1 MNKTIHGNIND
12 RQARNSSA
20 PVVYVT
26 DSPWVC
32 NGLFSSA
39 PVVSVHHMRMRFFIN
54 ICWLLL
60 VSRRQI
66 GVRCVLAYNPLQN

>member
-1 MNKTIHGNIND
+1 MKKTIHGNIND

-26 DSPWVC
+26 DFPWVC

-39 PVVSVHHMRMRFFIN
+39 PVVSVHHMCMRFLSIF
-54 ICWLLL
+54 
-60 VSRRQI
+60 V
-66 GVRCVLAYNPLQN
+66 GFY